1 MDGVILTVIR
11 ALEDGNNEQ
20 SLLLELLTHN

>member
-1 MDGVILTVIR
+1 MDGVILVAIR

-20 SLLLELLTHN
+20 SLLLELLTYN

>member
-1 MDGVILTVIR
+1 MDGVILAAIR